1 MLSKAELKN
10 DAGGAFAAMRGRKT
24 MTEAAKP
31 AFPAMSIEQAH
42 ALLGQPGTMF
52 EVTQGEVRGIPM
64 KLYKNAPPTLREIYA
79 VAALY
84 GARDHVVLE
93 NERASVNGVRNAA
106 AKFAHQ
112 LIADGVKPGDRVA
125 IIMRN
130 VPEWPVAFWGG
141 VLAGAIVTPLNAWWT
156 GPELEYG
163 LKDSGASIAIVDAER
178 YERIR
183 EHIDNCPNLRKLL
196 VSRSREEIA
205 DPRVAT
211 IEGVIGGTN
220 EWNTLPA
227 IEPPNLPAAADDD
240 VAIFYTSGTTGN
252 PKGAVI
258 SHRNIISNMLNS
270 AAGQARA
277 FLRRGEAPPQPD
289 PTGPQKSFL
298 ISVPFFHATGCF
310 AIMIPSLMSGNKI
323 VMQRRWDTD
332 QALPLMEKERI
343 THFGGVP
350 TIAWQVLEHPKV
362 DDYDLSSIEGVSY
375 GGAPAAPEL
384 VKRIKARF
392 PTASPGQ
399 GWGMTETSA
408 TATTNAGEDYERKPA
423 SCGVPAPSG
432 EAKIVDDKG
441 AELPRGE
448 VGELWYKGPI
458 VVRGYWQNEK
468 ATAETFV
475 DGWVKTGDLAKMDD
489 EGFIYIVDRA
499 KDMLIRGGENI
510 YCVEVENALY
520 DHPAVM
526 DAAVIGKAHK
536 TLGEEPLAVVH
547 LKPGMSATS
556 DELRHHVAQKLAAF
570 KVPVEVLF
578 WPETLPRNA
587 NGKIVKKD
595 LKKQLE
601 QPQF

>member
-1 MLSKAELKN
+1 MS
-10 DAGGAFAAMRGRKT
+10 DG
-24 MTEAAKP
+24 AKP

-42 ALLGQPGTMF
+42 KLLTAPGTML
-52 EVTQGEVRGIPM
+52 EVGEEEVRGIRM
-64 KLYKNAPPTLREIYA
+64 KVWKNAPPTLREVYA
-79 VAALY
+79 LGAMF
-84 GARDHVVLE
+84 GARDHLVFE
-93 NERASVNGVRNAA
+93 DERATVAAFQAAA
-106 AKFAHQ
+106 AKFSHQ
-112 LIADGVKPGDRVA
+112 LVADGVKPGDRVA
-125 IIMRN
+125 VIMRN
-130 VPEWPVAFWGG
+130 LPEWPVAFWGG

-163 LKDSGASIAIVDAER
+163 LTNSGSSIAIVDVER

-183 EHIDNCPNLRKLL
+183 EHIDNCPALRKIY

-205 DPRVAT
+205 DPRVAKLESIVGAT
-211 IEGVIGGTN
+211 GD
-220 EWNTLPA
+220 WKALPPLS
-227 IEPPNLPAAADDD
+227 PPDIVARPDDD
-240 VAIFYTSGTTGN
+240 VTIFYTSGTTGL

-258 SHRNIISNMLNS
+258 SHRNIISNMFNS
-270 AAGQARA
+270 ASAQARA
-277 FLRRGEAPPQPD
+277 FVRRGEAPPAPD
-289 PTGPQKSFL
+289 PTAPQKAFL

-310 AIMIPSLMSGNKI
+310 AIMLPSLMTGQKI
-323 VMQRRWDTD
+323 VMQRRWDVD
-332 QALPLMEKERI
+332 QALPLMEKERV

-350 TIAWQVLEHPKV
+350 TIAWQVLEHPKIN
-362 DDYDLSSIEGVSY
+362 DYDLSSIEGVSY

-384 VKRIKARF
+384 VNRIKARF
-392 PTASPGQ
+392 PTAQPGQ

-408 TATTNAGEDYERKPA
+408 TATSNGAEDYVRKPA
-423 SCGVPAPSG
+423 SCGVAAATG
-432 EAKIVDDKG
+432 EAKIVGGDG
-441 AELPRGE
+441 AELPRGD

-526 DAAVIGKAHK
+526 DAAVIGKSHL

-547 LKPGMSATS
+547 LKPGTSATAE
-556 DELRHHVAQKLAAF
+556 ELRHHCAQKIAAY
-570 KVPVEVLF
+570 KVPVEVIF

-587 NGKIVKKD
+587 NGKIMKRE
-595 LKKQLE
+595 LKKQVE
-601 QPQF
+601 QPAF